1 MANWGT
7 DASQWPN
14 PALLIFHRAFG
25 SSGDL
30 YYKTS
35 SPPGLSI
42 NDAPHNKTPTVRMSC
57 DPSAVQFGNKLYV
70 FHQDVGLRG
79 ELWYAV
85 MDRTRQYDSELG
97 YWEADRKVP
106 GTGMSAG
113 PGAVVY
119 QGKIWVF
126 HQGGGENGELWGNVF
141 DGVQWRGDVRVGNV
155 KMASGPSA
163 VVYREKLYVFH
174 QGGGSDGSLWYSV
187 FDGQTWA
194 PDTQVSSTRMSAGPS
209 AVVWKGAIYVFH
221 KGDGV
226 GGELRYNVFHGKG
239 WGGDVK
245 VKDARVN
252 CGPSAVVFGNNLHVF
267 YRQPGW
273 LGNEPED
280 ADEGNGGW
288 LMFNVLSTSGWA
300 ENVPVERMS
309 IGVVNSPAAVVFT
322 G

>member
-113 PGAVVY
+113 PGRWCTRGRYGFSIRGVGRMGNCGVKCLM
-119 QGKIWVF
+119 GCS
-126 HQGGGENGELWGNVF
+126 GGG
-141 DGVQWRGDVRVGNV
+141 
-155 KMASGPSA
+155 M
-163 VVYREKLYVFH
+163 
-174 QGGGSDGSLWYSV
+174 
-187 FDGQTWA
+187 
-194 PDTQVSSTRMSAGPS
+194 
-209 AVVWKGAIYVFH
+209 
-221 KGDGV
+221 
-226 GGELRYNVFHGKG
+226 
-239 WGGDVK
+239 
-245 VKDARVN
+245 
-252 CGPSAVVFGNNLHVF
+252 
-267 YRQPGW
+267 
-273 LGNEPED
+273 
-280 ADEGNGGW
+280 
-288 LMFNVLSTSGWA
+288 
-300 ENVPVERMS
+300 
-309 IGVVNSPAAVVFT
+309 
-322 G
+322 